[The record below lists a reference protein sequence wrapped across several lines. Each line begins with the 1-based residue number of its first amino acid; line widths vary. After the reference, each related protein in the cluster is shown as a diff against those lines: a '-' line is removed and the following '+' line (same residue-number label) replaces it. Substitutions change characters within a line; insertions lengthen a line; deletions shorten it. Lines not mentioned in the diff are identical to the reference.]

1 MEGIWEGRD
10 KRMDKLTI
18 EGRKENR
25 KEERKEW
32 TIEEGEV
39 ELVN

>member
-1 MEGIWEGRD
+1 
-10 KRMDKLTI
+10 MDKLTI
-18 EGRKENR
+18 ELSMENR

>member
-1 MEGIWEGRD
+1 
-10 KRMDKLTI
+10 MDKLTI